1 MKLSLAWLREHVELP
16 ETPAE
21 VAARLTAIGHSVE
34 AIEGEGEAAVLDV
47 DVTTNRPDCMNHRG
61 LAREL
66 AAAWGRPLRPLPGA
80 PAAPAAPAPVPVS
93 LEDTE
98 GCSRYVALVLEGVEV
113 GPSPDWL
120 ARRLESIGLR
130 AINNVVDVTNYV
142 LWDLGQPLHA
152 FDLDRVAGCE
162 IRVRRARAGERLVTL
177 DGVERALDPEVL
189 VIADRD
195 RPVALAGIMGGRAS
209 EVGPATRRV
218 LLESAH
224 FDRRRVRRSARAL
237 GMHTDASHRF
247 ERGADP
253 EICRLAAERAAAL
266 LAECAGARPA
276 APPLDERA
284 GAPAELR
291 WRLEGARLDA
301 FAGAPVPPD
310 AVEGWLAALGF
321 APRRSADGE
330 SWEGVVPSF
339 RSADFEPRTVE
350 REGRSVAEAWPAD
363 LYEEVLRFH
372 GLDRIPATLPR
383 LAGPDEGRDELHRLR
398 EGLRDH
404 LAYCGLAEAIHF
416 AFHDRAADT
425 RFPGVGATG
434 EPLALANPLSERYA
448 VLRRSL
454 LPNLV
459 ETAGFNCRRGAAA
472 VRLFETGRL
481 FPGGPAEEVE
491 AAALLLGGR
500 PGLPWDRRAELDLFA
515 LKGIVE
521 SAAARFGCGLRAE
534 PASLAGLVEGT
545 GARLLDGEGRDCGY
559 LGRVDGEETPFPLFA
574 AELFLGPLWSSPP
587 GAGEVELPPRLP
599 GVAADLTIT
608 HAAGVSWREIAAA
621 VAEAAVPDLR
631 WFGLKER
638 YVGAGVPEGA
648 VNTTVAFLYNAEA
661 RSLTQEEVNERQ
673 ERLATVLAARCGWKG
688 GDGA

>member
-1 MKLSLAWLREHVELP
+1 MKFALAWLREHVELP
-16 ETPAE
+16 EAAAE

-34 AIEGEGEAAVLDV
+34 GIEGEGDAAVLDV

-66 AAAWGRPLRPLPGA
+66 AAALGRRLRPLPE
-80 PAAPAAPAPVPVS
+80 PAATPAGPGPVAVAI
-93 LEDTE
+93 EDAE
-98 GCSRYVALVLEGVEV
+98 GCSRYVALALEGVVV
-113 GPSPDWL
+113 GPSPAWL
-120 ARRLESIGLR
+120 ARRIEAIGLR

-152 FDLDRVAGCE
+152 FDLDRLAGSE

-177 DGVERALDPEVL
+177 DGEARALDPEVL

-195 RPVALAGIMGGRAS
+195 RPVALAGIMGGRES

-224 FDRRRVRRSARAL
+224 FDRRRIRLAARAL

-253 EICRLAAERAAAL
+253 EICRVAAERAAAL
-266 LAECAGARPA
+266 LAECAGARLA
-276 APPLDERA
+276 GAPRDERA
-284 GAPAELR
+284 GAPAEIR

-301 FAGAPVPPD
+301 FAGAPVPAA

-321 APRRSADGE
+321 GPRRAVDGE
-330 SWEGVVPSF
+330 AWEGTVPSF
-339 RSADFEPRTVE
+339 RAVDFEPRTVE
-350 REGRSVAEAWPAD
+350 REGRPVAEAWPAD
-363 LYEEVLRFH
+363 LYEEVLRLH
-372 GLDRIPATLPR
+372 GLDRIPSTLPR
-383 LAGPDEGRDELHRLR
+383 LAGPDEGRDEIHRSRERLR
-398 EGLRDH
+398 DQ

-416 AFHDRAADT
+416 AFHDRAADA
-425 RFPGVGATG
+425 RFPGVGAAG
-434 EPLALANPLSERYA
+434 EPVALANPLSERYT

-459 ETAGFNCRRGAAA
+459 ETAAFNCRRGAAS

-481 FPGGPAEEVE
+481 FPGSGAEEVE
-491 AAALLLGGR
+491 AVALVVGGR
-500 PGLPWDRRAELDLFA
+500 PGLPWDRRADLDLFD

-521 SAAARFGCGLRAE
+521 SVAARFGGLLRAE
-534 PASLAGLVEGT
+534 PADVAGLVAGT
-545 GARLLDGEGRDCGY
+545 GARLLNGEDRDCGY
-559 LGRVDGEETPFPLFA
+559 LGRVDGEETPFPLFV
-574 AELFLGPLWSSPP
+574 AELFLSALWGSPRV
-587 GAGEVELPPRLP
+587 GGEVELPPRLP

-608 HAAGVSWREIAAA
+608 HSAAVAWREIAAVVESA
-621 VAEAAVPDLR
+621 GVADLR

-638 YVGAGVPEGA
+638 YVGPGVPEGA
-648 VNTTVAFLYNAEA
+648 VNSTLAFLYNAEA

-673 ERLATVLAARCGWKG
+673 ARLAAVLAERCGWKG
-688 GDGA
+688 GKGE